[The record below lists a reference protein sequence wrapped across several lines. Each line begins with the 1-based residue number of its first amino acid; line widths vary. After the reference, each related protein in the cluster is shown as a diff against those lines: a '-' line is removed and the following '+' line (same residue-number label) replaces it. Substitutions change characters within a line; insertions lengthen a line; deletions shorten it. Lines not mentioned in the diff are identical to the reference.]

1 MSSSKIE
8 RLIEAAR
15 LYYEENMTQQAVAAR
30 LGVSRPMVSVLLR
43 EARTTGIVTITIN
56 RAASQTPLIARRLE
70 SLFSIKKAIVVPA
83 LNNHSQTDAAVT
95 AAAYRFCF
103 DGDTQPENTGVGWGH
118 MMGQLADYAE
128 GTKKKTLRGQP
139 TIFPLIGSIGA
150 SYRGYRT
157 NEIVAL
163 LAAQTGMKAEFLH
176 MPAFFESEE
185 ELNAFAATKA
195 CGDIFRRWDA
205 MDRAVISV
213 SNCAAYPDL
222 GVEYRFGARLTQNA
236 CTGRVLA
243 HYFDADGRIIAAK
256 VDNVL
261 QPSIERLRNVPEVTA
276 VCSSLLQPVCMLGA
290 LRLNVIDTLILPAP
304 LAVKTLELVG

>member
-1 MSSSKIE
+1 MPSSKIE

-56 RAASQTPLIARRLE
+56 RAASHTPLIARRLE

-83 LNNHSQTDAAVT
+83 LNNHSQTDAAVAT
-95 AAAYRFCF
+95 AAYRFCF
-103 DGDTQPENTGVGWGH
+103 DGETRPENTGVGWGH

-128 GTKKKTLRGQP
+128 STKRRAFRGQP
-139 TIFPLIGSIGA
+139 AIFPLIGSIGA

-185 ELNAFAATKA
+185 ELNSFATTKA
-195 CGDIFRRWDA
+195 CGDILRRWDA
-205 MDRAVISV
+205 MGRAVISV

-243 HYFDADGRIIAAK
+243 HYFDADGRVIAAK

-276 VCSSLLQPVCMLGA
+276 VCSSLLQPDCMLGA

-304 LAVKTLELVG
+304 LAVKVLELAG

>member
-1 MSSSKIE
+1 MPSSKIE

-103 DGDTQPENTGVGWGH
+103 DGETQPENTGVGWGH

-128 GTKKKTLRGQP
+128 GTKKRHSAASRRSFRSSAASALR
-139 TIFPLIGSIGA
+139 
-150 SYRGYRT
+150 
-157 NEIVAL
+157 
-163 LAAQTGMKAEFLH
+163 
-176 MPAFFESEE
+176 
-185 ELNAFAATKA
+185 
-195 CGDIFRRWDA
+195 
-205 MDRAVISV
+205 
-213 SNCAAYPDL
+213 
-222 GVEYRFGARLTQNA
+222 
-236 CTGRVLA
+236 
-243 HYFDADGRIIAAK
+243 IAA
-256 VDNVL
+256 
-261 QPSIERLRNVPEVTA
+261 IARTR
-276 VCSSLLQPVCMLGA
+276 SSPFSPTRRA
-290 LRLNVIDTLILPAP
+290 
-304 LAVKTLELVG
+304 